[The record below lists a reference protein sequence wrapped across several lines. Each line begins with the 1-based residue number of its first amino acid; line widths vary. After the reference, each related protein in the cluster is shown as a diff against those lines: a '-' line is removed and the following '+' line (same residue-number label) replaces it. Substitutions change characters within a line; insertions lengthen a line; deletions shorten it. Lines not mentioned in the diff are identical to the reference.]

1 MEPVIVF
8 MMLCATIYGIVYLQ
22 TNTRHRERME
32 MLDKGIDPTAIFG
45 NTTNTKSTKNRLSF
59 YLLFF
64 LKIGMILIGVGVGIL
79 LASYLHY
86 VIGIRQQIAMGASVT
101 LSIGISLVIFYLFG
115 RRVERNIKE

>member
-1 MEPVIVF
+1 